1 MIRQF
6 FSKQFIRFL
15 IAGGIAAIIN
25 FLSRIFYNQ
34 YCSFS
39 AAIIFAYLT
48 GMVTA
53 FILTRIFVFKS
64 STQSVGH
71 SAIIFTLVNVAAAAQ
86 TWLISMGLNYYAL
99 PMFGVKHYVAEIAS
113 AIGIAFP
120 VFSSYLG
127 HKHWS
132 FKESL

>member
-1 MIRQF
+1 LIHHF
-6 FSKQFIRFL
+6 YSKQFIGFL
-15 IAGGIAAIIN
+15 ITGGIAATVN

-39 AAIIFAYLT
+39 TSVLFAYLT

-53 FILTRIFVFKS
+53 FVLAKIFVFKS
-64 STQSVGH
+64 SEQSVKR
-71 SAIIFTLVNVAAAAQ
+71 SAIIFALVNLLAAAQ
-86 TWLISMGLNYYAL
+86 TWLISMGLNFYVL
-99 PMFGVKHYVAEIAS
+99 PILGVEQHIADIAS

-120 VFSSYLG
+120 VFTSYLG

-132 FKESL
+132 FK

>member
-1 MIRQF
+1 VIGHF
-6 FSKQFIRFL
+6 LSKEFL
-15 IAGGIAAIIN
+15 VFLVTGGIAAAVN

-39 AAIIFAYLT
+39 LSVLFAYLT

-53 FILTRIFVFKS
+53 FVLAKIFVFKKT
-64 STQSVGH
+64 TQSIRR
-71 SAIIFTLVNVAAAAQ
+71 SAIIFGLVNIVAAAQ
-86 TWLISMGLNYYAL
+86 TWLISMGLNYYLL
-99 PMFGVKHYVAEIAS
+99 PMIGVTAYVPEISS

-120 VFSSYLG
+120 VFTSYLG

-132 FKESL
+132 FK